1 MNNLISKV
9 EGIIKKREMMNVSFT
24 LSTPLH
30 SPVIIIYAD
39 DKVEQFHGLIV
50 ESLKSAWR
58 TYDQKVVF
66 LKLTGNSIKLLEGL
80 SGNKNDFNLIFSRD
94 YGLTDFD
101 YSKCSVFTVVSSFN
115 VLEERELSNKIKTI
129 DAAVANLMNGRQNS
143 SYLIAFLNSKNAISE
158 QFRRDCENL
167 NMDCVT
173 DKIVFFIE
181 NRSSDGADLTDEV
194 SEMRMFK
201 NLSYIIRMSQLQNVN
216 IKKGC
221 HLISSQEV
229 HKPYYEMA
237 AGIITGVI
245 ERVNRYLVE
254 KNNYLRQSNISS
266 EVIANDLGFVNGE
279 FEYIDELS
287 GIIDQLI
294 PTESVLL
301 SLPVAVP
308 EEPQLDTSAAVFNR
322 QTLGTFYA
330 YIESLKID
338 HIVSLDGFKSNLKKK
353 LSCFDILRDFGSE
366 ISIANAVGFMQDRI
380 LTNSGEHLPPV
391 GYAKNNI
398 KNRCRNELINS
409 ILKPAVIDL
418 YNDANNYMKSLS
430 STCSQVFSHG
440 SEEIFNFYKNY
451 VYNKLTDNELSSI
464 DKICDPDNWIVS
476 FIEKIVNNDGIYT
489 GSLEQEL
496 VHRMAIEDASTV
508 SKTVVQTLT
517 VLEDYYMSNYNY
529 NENVDVGGRII
540 FMDAES
546 ELWNSIRGSLG
557 SVTIFD
563 MPENNEINIVKVYTY
578 KG

>member
-1 MNNLISKV
+1 M
-9 EGIIKKREMMNVSFT
+9 KK
-24 LSTPLH
+24 
-30 SPVIIIYAD
+30 
-39 DKVEQFHGLIV
+39 
-50 ESLKSAWR
+50 
-58 TYDQKVVF
+58 
-66 LKLTGNSIKLLEGL
+66 
-80 SGNKNDFNLIFSRD
+80 
-94 YGLTDFD
+94 
-101 YSKCSVFTVVSSFN
+101 
-115 VLEERELSNKIKTI
+115 
-129 DAAVANLMNGRQNS
+129 
-143 SYLIAFLNSKNAISE
+143 
-158 QFRRDCENL
+158 
-167 NMDCVT
+167 
-173 DKIVFFIE
+173 
-181 NRSSDGADLTDEV
+181 
-194 SEMRMFK
+194 
-201 NLSYIIRMSQLQNVN
+201 
-216 IKKGC
+216 
-221 HLISSQEV
+221 
-229 HKPYYEMA
+229 
-237 AGIITGVI
+237 
-245 ERVNRYLVE
+245 

-496 VHRMAIEDASTV
+496 VHRMAIEDASV

-517 VLEDYYMSNYNY
+517 VLEEYYMSNYNY